1 MEPIAKY
8 KWNVDPIEGV
18 EEVRPSEPTELWESE
33 IQKIL
38 GEETD
43 SKKDKEV
50 DDEQEEEGEQLDPE
64 EARKIGSSVFLKI
77 IEIEKEEDLSWETLS
92 ILKDFSINHL
102 YLMLSNGPE
111 DKPRKE
117 RALSNLE
124 QLEFFGDYQ
133 KEDF

>member
-38 GEETD
+38 GEESD

-77 IEIEKEEDLSWETLS
+77 IEIEKEEDLSRETLS
-92 ILKDFSINHL
+92 ILKDFSISHL

-124 QLEFFGDYQ
+124 QLEFLGDYQ